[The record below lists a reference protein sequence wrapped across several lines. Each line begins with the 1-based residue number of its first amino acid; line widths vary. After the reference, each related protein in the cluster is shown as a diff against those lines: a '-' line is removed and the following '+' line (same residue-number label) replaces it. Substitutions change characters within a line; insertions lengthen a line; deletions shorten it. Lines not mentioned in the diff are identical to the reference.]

1 MTIFGVFSIKISQM
15 KITMHRQGNPDPRN
29 HSLVLY
35 RVKVR
40 VAAIAAATV
49 AERAAN

>member
-1 MTIFGVFSIKISQM
+1 M
-15 KITMHRQGNPDPRN
+15 KITMHRQVNPDPRN